1 MSTDAR
7 TRSQDPHATSR
18 PRRPRRAG
26 PFVLGLVGPAG
37 AGKSTVA
44 RALAAAGA
52 RVVDADRL
60 GHEVTQRDAEVRA
73 ALINE
78 YGATVYRADG
88 TLDRAQVAA
97 RVFRDPVALA
107 RLNQLVHPRILE
119 HLRGAIA
126 QAESEGFHG
135 ALVFDAALLLDWGFE
150 RECDA
155 VLAVLAPRAQQVAR
169 LTSTRGWTAEE
180 AERRLA
186 AARSDDSFRAL
197 ADHVLLNDGSE
208 AQAVDAATRWLS
220 AQLAARPPERA

>member
-7 TRSQDPHATSR
+7 PKGDPHAASR
-18 PRRPRRAG
+18 LRRSRRAG

-60 GHEVTQRDAEVRA
+60 GHEVTDSDAEVRA
-73 ALINE
+73 ALVAE
-78 YGATVYRADG
+78 YGAAVYRADG

-97 RVFRDPVALA
+97 RVFSDPAALT
-107 RLNQLVHPRILE
+107 RLNQLVHPRILTR
-119 HLRGAIA
+119 LRGAITA
-126 QAESEGFHG
+126 AESEGYTG

-155 VLAVLAPRAQQVAR
+155 VLAVLAPRAQQIAR
-169 LTSTRGWTAEE
+169 LTSTRGWTADE

-186 AARSDDSFRAL
+186 AARSDDRFRAL
-197 ADHVLLNDGSE
+197 ADHVLMNDGSE
-208 AQAVDAATRWLS
+208 ALAVDSATRWLA
-220 AQLAARPPERA
+220 AQLAARTPERA